1 MNPKQ
6 RVLAALQGQAVDRV
20 PVFIM
25 SRHYAMHRK
34 KLSFKTCLEDKSG
47 EAYASAQAEA
57 WALYGYDG
65 VMDLEG
71 VNAESAAF
79 GCVLSS
85 SENDSPTVI
94 STRIQHFDELKQ
106 LEIPDFENNATL
118 QRQFNIIKALK
129 WLVGADVPIYANVQ
143 CPFRSAAMLRGLNQ
157 FLLDLMENPGKIH
170 ELLEITTQMA
180 ILYGKK
186 LIGAGSDI
194 LMPSNPLGSG
204 NVISRK
210 HYEEFV
216 YPYDKKMV
224 DSFRESGIPT
234 VLHICGKTGD
244 RLDMIADT
252 GYNGVSIDSF
262 VNLEQAKKE
271 VGDRICL
278 IGNVDV
284 FRPLRDG
291 TPEEVTIS
299 ALECIKAGGSDGGF
313 MLSASCEIIPD
324 TPEPNLIALIEAVK
338 TGI

>member
-1 MNPKQ
+1 MNSKQ
-6 RVLAALQGQAVDRV
+6 RAMAALQGQAVDRV

-25 SRHYAMHRK
+25 SRHYAMRRK
-34 KLSFKTCLEDKSG
+34 NLSFKTCLEDKSG
-47 EAYASAQAEA
+47 AAYANAQAEA
-57 WALYGYDG
+57 CALYGYDG

-71 VNAESAAF
+71 VNAESEAF
-79 GCVLSS
+79 GCELSN

-94 STRIQHFDELKQ
+94 SSRIQHFDELEQ
-106 LEIPDFENNATL
+106 LKIPDFGKNVAL

-129 WLVGADVPIYANVQ
+129 CRVGVDVPIYANVQ
-143 CPFRSAAMLRGLNQ
+143 CPFRSGAMLRGLNN
-157 FLLDLMENPGKIH
+157 FLLDLIENPEKIH
-170 ELLEITTQMA
+170 ALLEITTQMA

-186 LIGAGSDI
+186 LIEIGTDI

-224 DSFRESGIPT
+224 DSFKESGIPT
-234 VLHICGKTGD
+234 ILHICGKTED
-244 RLDMIADT
+244 RLSIIADT
-252 GYNGVSIDSF
+252 GYDGVSIDSL
-262 VNLEQAKKE
+262 VNLEQAKKD

-291 TPEEVTIS
+291 TREEVNRS
-299 ALECIKAGGSDGGF
+299 ALECIKTGGSGGRF
-313 MLSASCEIIPD
+313 MLSASCEVIPD
-324 TPEPNLIALIEAVK
+324 TPEQNLIALIEAVK
-338 TGI
+338 AGA